1 MTKNNKSLGIIPA
14 RYGSSRFPGKPLAD
28 IGGKPMIQWVY
39 EKALQSELDEVVV
52 ATDDQ
57 RILEAVE
64 AFGGKALMTASTHS
78 SGTDRCAEV
87 AAMTPFSAFSFVV
100 NIQGDEPGIDP
111 ALINAVLEVLRSD
124 EKLLIST
131 LASRIQEPE
140 QVSDPNVVKAVF
152 DRNQKALYF
161 SRSSV
166 PFVRN
171 DGATPVYYRHIGLY
185 AFRRNA
191 LLQVA
196 QMEQSSLERAEQL
209 EQLRWLE
216 NGIPIGVAVVA
227 HSSIAIDTPADLE
240 KFKKHLK

>member
-1 MTKNNKSLGIIPA
+1 M
-14 RYGSSRFPGKPLAD
+14 
-28 IGGKPMIQWVY
+28 
-39 EKALQSELDEVVV
+39 
-52 ATDDQ
+52 
-57 RILEAVE
+57 
-64 AFGGKALMTASTHS
+64 
-78 SGTDRCAEV
+78 
-87 AAMTPFSAFSFVV
+87 
-100 NIQGDEPGIDP
+100 
-111 ALINAVLEVLRSD
+111 
-124 EKLLIST
+124 
-131 LASRIQEPE
+131 
-140 QVSDPNVVKAVF
+140 
-152 DRNQKALYF
+152 
-161 SRSSV
+161 